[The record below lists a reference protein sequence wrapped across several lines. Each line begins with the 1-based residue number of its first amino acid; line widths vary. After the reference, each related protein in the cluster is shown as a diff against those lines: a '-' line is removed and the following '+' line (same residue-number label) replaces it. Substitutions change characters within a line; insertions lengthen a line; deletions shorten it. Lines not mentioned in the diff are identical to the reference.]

1 MNQNHNIPTNVP
13 NYSLFSKVI
22 ILLGFMILL
31 YFLASFLGLIMGFP
45 FVIAELGLTKNW
57 EPEQIS
63 NLQNGLNAM
72 VNSPK
77 GTNSW
82 YFLMIIQGIS
92 HLGGFWVA
100 GLAYLKFIEKK
111 TFEDLNKTNFN
122 WGFLRY
128 GFLITLIA
136 LPLIEITIRWNQNI
150 QLPAGLHKTF
160 KEMEDQTGKLTDF
173 LIGFD
178 QAHQYVIALI
188 VVAVF
193 AAVGEEL
200 IFRGLLQN
208 FILKA
213 TKNHHIAIWVAAIV
227 FSAIHF
233 QFFGFIPRM
242 LLGALF
248 GYMYVWTGNIWV
260 PIIGHFVNNG
270 LSVTAAYYVKTSG
283 TNLNLEKMNSP
294 IYVTLIAAFLFVF
307 LMKNFYDNRL
317 MGSQDESA
325 I

>member
-1 MNQNHNIPTNVP
+1 MNQNHNNSTNVP
-13 NYSLFSKVI
+13 NRTLVSRIL
-22 ILLGFMILL
+22 ILLGIMILL
-31 YFLASFLGLIMGFP
+31 YFLASFLGLVLGFP
-45 FVIAELGLTKNW
+45 FVIAELSLTRNW

-63 NLQNGLNAM
+63 NLQNGLNTM
-72 VNSPK
+72 VNSPT

-111 TFEDLNKTNFN
+111 TFEDLNKTDFN

-128 GFLITLIA
+128 GFLITLAA
-136 LPLIEITIRWNQNI
+136 LPLIEITIRWNQNVK
-150 QLPAGLHKTF
+150 LPAGLHKTF
-160 KEMEDQTGKLTDF
+160 SDMENKTAKLTEF

-178 QAHQYVIALI
+178 QVHQYVIALI

-227 FSAIHF
+227 FSSIHF
-233 QFFGFIPRM
+233 QFFGFVPRM

-248 GYMYVWTGNIWV
+248 GYMYVWTGNLWV

-270 LSVTAAYYVKTSG
+270 LSVTAAYFIKKSG
-283 TNLNLEKMNSP
+283 SNINLEKMNTP
-294 IYVTLIAAFLFVF
+294 IYVTLVAAFLFVL

-317 MGSQDESA
+317 THNQNEP
-325 I
+325 II